1 VRKDTNKTV
10 TVRVSL
16 TITDLYRLILY
27 NETPSGTH
35 FNAYYTTVRKS
46 SPLATSE
53 DVLKT
58 KEVNISTAY

>member
-1 VRKDTNKTV
+1 MRKDTNKAV
-10 TVRVSL
+10 IVRVSL

-27 NETPSGTH
+27 NKTPSGTY
-35 FNAYYTTVRKS
+35 FNTYYATVRKS

-58 KEVNISTAY
+58 KEVNVSIAY